1 MEESTAAAL
10 SDNRGST
17 LILERL
23 KHMGILPDNLIVH
36 LVVLGICFL
45 VLAKSADLL
54 VDGAVS
60 IAYHLK
66 IPKMVIGVVLVGFAT
81 TAPEFTVSLLS
92 AIRGFPEIALGNA
105 VGSVIVDDAFALA
118 LGIVVAP
125 KVIRVEKRHLRRFG
139 ILLLGVDLL
148 AFGLSLNGT
157 LSRLEGLVLVLI
169 LVVYLVWI
177 VIAEKKKHGE
187 AESEEVEAHLK
198 AGSLGVQFLRFA
210 AGVAG
215 VVLAS
220 EFLIDSAVFIAAYFG
235 ASKAVIGLTVVAI
248 GTSIPEIV
256 TCIVAARRG
265 HGDLAFGDIIGAD
278 LLNVLWIIGTAALA
292 NPIVVSRSVI
302 LFAFPWM
309 IGVVALMLLL
319 ARWGYALQRWKGYL
333 LMAVYF
339 VYLALTLLRF
349 YV

>member
-1 MEESTAAAL
+1 M
-10 SDNRGST
+10 
-17 LILERL
+17 IPERL
-23 KHMGILPDNLIVH
+23 ELMGILPDNIVVH
-36 LVVLGICFL
+36 LIVLGICFL
-45 VLAKSADLL
+45 VLSKAADLL

-66 IPKMVIGVVLVGFAT
+66 VPKMVIGVVLVGFAT

-105 VGSVIVDDAFALA
+105 VGSVIVDDALALA

-125 KVIRVEKRHLRRFG
+125 KVMHVEKRSLRRFG
-139 ILLLGVDLL
+139 IVLLGVDFL

-157 LSRLEGLVLVLI
+157 LSRLEGLVLVL
-169 LVVYLVWI
+169 LLAVYLVWI
-177 VIAEKKKHGE
+177 VIIEKKEHR
-187 AESEEVEAHLK
+187 AVESEDVEAHLK
-198 AGSLGVQFLRFA
+198 TGSLAIQFLRFG

-215 VVLAS
+215 IVLAS

-256 TCIVAARRG
+256 TCIVAARKG

-278 LLNVLWIIGTAALA
+278 ILNVLWIIGTAALA
-292 NPIVVSRSVI
+292 NPIVVSRSII

-319 ARWGYALQRWKGYL
+319 ARWGYVLQRWKGYL
-333 LMAVYF
+333 LMSVYF
-339 VYLALTLLRF
+339 VYLAMTLLRY